1 MLPGFTAPLPIILQA
16 PTAEVAQVQS
26 ARPRIVSGG
35 AVLEA
40 DSITYDPAT
49 GVSELAGRVVAT
61 YDQTILT
68 CETATLNAETKEATF
83 RTGIVVTDPVGSLQ
97 ARELWVD
104 FDKPGSAIARGIIIR
119 AHEAYF
125 EGEELTIQPGEWRLR
140 EAWATA
146 CSFHKEPHFRVL
158 LTDIVFRPGDSILA
172 KRSGFEVG
180 KMRVDVPFFRVGL
193 DQSQTGLQ
201 APIPSVNSGF
211 EPGYR
216 WRNVFDV
223 GPQAALLYEQ
233 EAGLEDVPTV
243 NAQLAFS
250 TRKRSAQE
258 RESMIVVRNYDRERF
273 SDGFMNN
280 VMVASPEDEARSVG
294 KGDTKFFVGHT
305 TNQGVQARLPDTAR
319 FNREWYLG
327 VETATDIG
335 GFLANAQARYG
346 RIQERNS
353 GLSLHRYEG
362 FLTVLAPP
370 LRFGERTA
378 LRFRGD
384 FGAYLGG
391 SKDFFWLRPE
401 VSLSY
406 RASAETAFAVAYVN
420 STSWGTPALT
430 SDRLVAPHAVHLRLD
445 LNFPATDLS
454 LLVKYDIERSVW
466 YDFEVAFGQI
476 AHCIRPFI
484 AYRKFPGTLA
494 FGATLRADRLFD
506 ALKQREVKR
515 SPTAPETTGGHGST
529 SHAPQD
535 ANSR

>member
-1 MLPGFTAPLPIILQA
+1 MLPGLTAPLPTIYEP
-16 PTAEVAQVQS
+16 PTAEPAQVQG
-26 ARPRIVSGG
+26 ARPRIVSGS

-40 DSITYDPAT
+40 DTITYDPVRSVT
-49 GVSELAGRVVAT
+49 ELAGRVVAT
-61 YDQTILT
+61 YEQTMLT
-68 CETATLNAETKEATF
+68 CETATLNSETKEATF
-83 RTGIVVTDPVGSLQ
+83 RTGIVVTDPVGSLE

-104 FDKPGSAIARGIIIR
+104 FDKPGSAVARGITIR

-125 EGEELTIQPGEWRLR
+125 EGEELVIQPGEWRLR

-146 CSFHKEPHFRVL
+146 CSFHTHPHFRVL
-158 LTDIVFRPGDSILA
+158 LTDIVFRPGDAILA

-180 KMRVDVPFFRVGL
+180 RMRVHVPFFRVGL
-193 DQSQTGLQ
+193 DESQTGLQ
-201 APIPSVNSGF
+201 APIPSINSGF

-216 WRNVFDV
+216 WRNVFDI
-223 GPQAALLYEQ
+223 GPQAAFLYEQ
-233 EAGLEDVPTV
+233 EAGMEDVPTV

-250 TRKRSAQE
+250 TRKRTAQE

-273 SDGFMNN
+273 SEGFMNN

-319 FNREWYLG
+319 FNREWYFG
-327 VETATDIG
+327 AETATEVG
-335 GFLANAQARYG
+335 GFLASAQARYG
-346 RIQERNS
+346 RIQERSS
-353 GLSLHRYEG
+353 GLSMDRYEG

-370 LRFGERTA
+370 LQFGDRAA
-378 LRFRGD
+378 LRLRGD

-391 SKDFFWLRPE
+391 GGDFFWLRPE
-401 VSLSY
+401 ASVSY
-406 RASAETAFAVAYVN
+406 RASSEASFALAYVN
-420 STSWGTPALT
+420 STSWGSAAVP

-445 LNFPATDLS
+445 FDFSATDIS

-506 ALKQREVKR
+506 ALKQREIKR
-515 SPTAPETTGGHGST
+515 APSAPD
-529 SHAPQD
+529 APQGAD
-535 ANSR
+535 GG

>member
-1 MLPGFTAPLPIILQA
+1 MLPGLTAPLPIVFQPPTSEPAQA
-16 PTAEVAQVQS
+16 QG
-26 ARPRIVSGG
+26 ARPRIVSGS

-40 DSITYDPAT
+40 DTITYDPVRSVT
-49 GVSELAGRVVAT
+49 ELAGRVVAT
-61 YDQTILT
+61 YEQTVLT
-68 CETATLNAETKEATF
+68 CETATLNSETKEATF
-83 RTGIVVTDPVGSLQ
+83 RTGIVVTDPVGSLE

-104 FDKPGSAIARGIIIR
+104 FDKPGSAVARGITIR

-125 EGEELTIQPGEWRLR
+125 EGEELVIQPGEWRLR

-146 CSFHKEPHFRVL
+146 CSFHTQPHFRVL
-158 LTDIVFRPGDSILA
+158 LTDIVFRPGDAILA

-180 KMRVDVPFFRVGL
+180 RMRVHVPFFRVGL
-193 DQSQTGLQ
+193 DESQTGLQ
-201 APIPSVNSGF
+201 APIPSINSGF

-216 WRNVFDV
+216 WRNVFDI

-250 TRKRSAQE
+250 TRKRTAQE

-273 SDGFMNN
+273 SEGFMNN

-294 KGDTKFFVGHT
+294 KGDTTLFIGHT

-319 FNREWYLG
+319 FNREWYFG
-327 VETATDIG
+327 AETATEVG
-335 GFLANAQARYG
+335 GFLASAQARYG
-346 RIQERNS
+346 RIQERSS
-353 GLSLHRYEG
+353 GLSMDRYEG

-370 LRFGERTA
+370 LQFGERTA
-378 LRFRGD
+378 LHLRGD

-391 SKDFFWLRPE
+391 GGDFFWLRPE
-401 VSLSY
+401 ASVSY
-406 RASAETAFAVAYVN
+406 RASGEASFALAYVN
-420 STSWGTPALT
+420 STSWGSAAVP

-445 LNFPATDLS
+445 FDFSATDIS
-454 LLVKYDIERSVW
+454 LLVKYDIERSAW

-506 ALKQREVKR
+506 ALKQREIKR
-515 SPTAPETTGGHGST
+515 APSAPD
-529 SHAPQD
+529 APQAAD
-535 ANSR
+535 GG